1 MRHFSQG
8 PLRRRKM
15 AQTKFLITGA
25 TGDTGGY
32 TVRQLLEKNQAV
44 RVLAHRPDERS
55 EQLLEVGA
63 EVVFGD
69 LLDFDSV
76 RAALSGVQRAYF
88 CYPISP
94 GLVQATAQFA
104 QAAKEASVEVIVNMS
119 QISARGNA
127 KSDAARQHWLSERVF
142 DWSRVP
148 TVHLRPTFFAEW
160 LLYLAPMIRQGKIFA
175 PFTSTGR
182 HAPVAA
188 EDRARVIAAI
198 LQNPTAHV
206 GKTYPL
212 FGPVEHTLP
221 EIAAIV
227 SRVIGKEVTYQQV
240 PIERYAE
247 IFTPKRPAQNA
258 ATSMYSDPGASTG
271 GSAKTFL
278 MQHLHEV
285 AIDHSNGIFAGTN
298 NYIAEIGGR
307 PPMTVEEFVNKNREA
322 FV

>member
-1 MRHFSQG
+1 MT
-8 PLRRRKM
+8 
-15 AQTKFLITGA
+15 QTKFLITGA

-32 TVRQLLEKNQAV
+32 TVRQLLEKNHAV

-55 EQLLEVGA
+55 EQLLKVGA

-69 LLDFDSV
+69 LLDFDSL

-94 GLVQATAQFA
+94 GIVQATAQFA
-104 QAAKEASVEVIVNMS
+104 QAAKEAGVEVIVNMS
-119 QISARGNA
+119 QISARGDA

-142 DWSRVP
+142 DWSGVP

-160 LLYLAPMIRQGKIFA
+160 LLYLAPMIRQGKILA
-175 PFTSTGR
+175 PFTTTGR

-188 EDRARVIAAI
+188 EDQARVIVGI
-198 LQNPTAHV
+198 LQNPIAHA

-212 FGPVEHTLP
+212 FGPVELTLP
-221 EIAAIV
+221 EIAAII
-227 SRVIGKEVTYQQV
+227 SRVMGKEVTYQQV
-240 PIERYAE
+240 PIEQYAE
-247 IFTPKRPAQNA
+247 IYSRRPKGAAQNTA
-258 ATSMYSDPGASTG
+258 RAMYSDQGALTS

-298 NYIAEIGGR
+298 NYIADIGGR
-307 PPMTVEEFVNKNREA
+307 QPMTVEEFVTRNREA

>member
-1 MRHFSQG
+1 MTE
-8 PLRRRKM
+8 
-15 AQTKFLITGA
+15 TKFLITGA

-32 TVRQLLEKNQAV
+32 TVRQLLENNHAV

-55 EQLLEVGA
+55 EQLQKLGA
-63 EVVFGD
+63 EVMFGD

-76 RAALSGVQRAYF
+76 RAALSGVRRAYF

-104 QAAKEASVEVIVNMS
+104 QAANEARVEVIVNMS
-119 QISARGNA
+119 QISARGDA
-127 KSDAARQHWLSERVF
+127 KSEAARQHWLSERVF
-142 DWSRVP
+142 DWSGVP
-148 TVHLRPTFFAEW
+148 AVHLRPTFFAEW
-160 LLYLAPMIRQGKIFA
+160 LLYLAPMIRQGKILA
-175 PFTSTGR
+175 PFTTTGR

-188 EDRARVIAAI
+188 EDQARVIVAI
-198 LQNPTAHV
+198 LENPTAHV

-212 FGPVEHTLP
+212 FGPVELTLP

-227 SRVIGKEVTYQQV
+227 SRVIGKEVTYQKV
-240 PIERYAE
+240 PIEQYAE
-247 IFTPKRPAQNA
+247 IYSGRPKRPAQNT
-258 ATSMYSDPGASTG
+258 ATAMYSDQGAATG
-271 GSAKTFL
+271 GSAKAFL

-307 PPMTVEEFVNKNREA
+307 PPMTVEEFVAKNREA
-322 FV
+322 FA

>member
-1 MRHFSQG
+1 
-8 PLRRRKM
+8 M

-32 TVRQLLEKNQAV
+32 TVRQLLEKNHAV
-44 RVLAHRPDERS
+44 RALAHRPDQRS
-55 EQLLEVGA
+55 EQLQQAGA

-76 RAALSGVQRAYF
+76 RAALCGVRRAYF

-94 GLVQATAQFA
+94 GIVQAAAQFA
-104 QAAKEASVEVIVNMS
+104 QAAKEAGVEVIVNIS
-119 QISARGNA
+119 QISARGDA
-127 KSDAARQHWLSERVF
+127 KSEAARQHWLSERVF
-142 DWSRVP
+142 DWSGVP

-160 LLYLAPMIRQGKIFA
+160 LLYLAPMIRQGKILA
-175 PFTSTGR
+175 PFTTTGR

-188 EDRARVIAAI
+188 EDQARVIVAI
-198 LQNPTAHV
+198 LQNPTSHV

-212 FGPVEHTLP
+212 FGPVEFTP
-221 EIAAIV
+221 SEIAAII

-240 PIERYAE
+240 PIEKYAE
-247 IFTPKRPAQNA
+247 ISSGRSKGPAQNTA
-258 ATSMYSDPGASTG
+258 RAMYSDPGAATR
-271 GSAKTFL
+271 GSAKAFL

-307 PPMTVEEFVNKNREA
+307 PPMTVEEFVSRNREA
-322 FV
+322 FA

>member
-1 MRHFSQG
+1 M
-8 PLRRRKM
+8 P
-15 AQTKFLITGA
+15 QTKYLITGA

-32 TVRQLLEKNQAV
+32 AVRQLLEENHAV
-44 RVLAHRPDERS
+44 RVLAHRPDQRS
-55 EQLLEVGA
+55 EQLQQAGA

-76 RAALSGVQRAYF
+76 RAALRGANRAYF

-94 GLVQATAQFA
+94 GIVQATAQFA
-104 QAAKEASVEVIVNMS
+104 QAAKEAGVEVIVNMS
-119 QISARGNA
+119 QISARGDA
-127 KSDAARQHWLSERVF
+127 KSEAARQHWLSERVF
-142 DWSRVP
+142 DWSGVP
-148 TVHLRPTFFAEW
+148 TVHLRPTFFVEW
-160 LLYLAPMIRQGKIFA
+160 LLYLAAMIRQGKILA
-175 PFTSTGR
+175 PFTTTGR

-188 EDRARVIAAI
+188 EDQARVIVAI
-198 LQNPTAHV
+198 LENPTAHA

-212 FGPVEHTLP
+212 FGPVELTLP

-247 IFTPKRPAQNA
+247 IFTPKRPAQNTA
-258 ATSMYSDPGASTG
+258 KAMYGDQGPTG
-271 GSAKTFL
+271 GSTKSFL

-298 NYIAEIGGR
+298 NFIAEIGGR
-307 PPMTVEEFVNKNREA
+307 PPMTVEEFVANNRVA
-322 FV
+322 FA

>member
-1 MRHFSQG
+1 MT
-8 PLRRRKM
+8 
-15 AQTKFLITGA
+15 QTKYLITGA
-25 TGDTGGY
+25 TGATGGD
-32 TVRQLLEKNQAV
+32 TVRQLLEKHHAV
-44 RVLAHRPDERS
+44 RVLAHRPDQRS

-69 LLDFDSV
+69 FLDFDSV
-76 RAALSGVQRAYF
+76 RGAMSGVHRAYF

-104 QAAKEASVEVIVNMS
+104 QAAKEAGVEVIVNMS
-119 QISARGNA
+119 QISARGDA

-142 DWSRVP
+142 DWSGVP

-160 LLYLAPMIRQGKIFA
+160 LLYLAPMIRQGKILA
-175 PFTSTGR
+175 PFTTTGR

-188 EDRARVIAAI
+188 EDQARVIVAI
-198 LQNPTAHV
+198 LENPTAHA

-221 EIAAIV
+221 EIAAII

-240 PIERYAE
+240 LIEQFAE
-247 IFTPKRPAQNA
+247 IYSGNPKRAAQNTA
-258 ATSMYSDPGASTG
+258 MAMYGDKVAVSG

-307 PPMTVEEFVNKNREA
+307 QPMTVEEFVARNREA

>member
-1 MRHFSQG
+1 
-8 PLRRRKM
+8 M
-15 AQTKFLITGA
+15 AQTEFLITGA

-32 TVRQLLEKNQAV
+32 TVRQLLEKNHAV

-55 EQLLEVGA
+55 EQLQKFGA

-104 QAAKEASVEVIVNMS
+104 QAAKEAGVEVIVNMS
-119 QISARGNA
+119 QISARGDA

-142 DWSRVP
+142 DWSGVP
-148 TVHLRPTFFAEW
+148 AVHLRPTFFAEW
-160 LLYLAPMIRQGKIFA
+160 LLYLAPMIRQGKILA
-175 PFTSTGR
+175 PFTTTGR

-188 EDRARVIAAI
+188 EDQARVIVAI

-212 FGPVEHTLP
+212 FGPVELTYP
-221 EIAAIV
+221 EMAAII

-247 IFTPKRPAQNA
+247 IFTPKRP
-258 ATSMYSDPGASTG
+258 THASTG
-271 GSAKTFL
+271 GLPKTFL

-307 PPMTVEEFVNKNREA
+307 QPMTVEEFVSRNREA